1 MISYSELK
9 RGTRILLK
17 GQPIEISECAPMF
30 KGRGHS
36 VLQSKIKNLKTGEI
50 TSWTFRPSDNF
61 EEPDISKIELKFLYS
76 HNNKYFFSVSDNPSK
91 RFELVKEQ
99 IGTPSTLL
107 KPNQVLNGL
116 VFEKDLVSVILP
128 IKIALK
134 VIEAPPSIKGQSAQA
149 STKPVIVE
157 TGAKINTPL
166 FIKNGDI
173 IEINA
178 ETGEYVK
185 RVS

>member
-17 GQPIEISECAPMF
+17 SQPIEISECAPMF
-30 KGRGHS
+30 KGRGQS

-50 TSWTFRPSDNF
+50 ISWTFRPSDSF
-61 EEPDISKIELKFLYS
+61 EEPDISKIELKFLYL
-76 HNNKYFFSVSDNPSK
+76 HKNKYVFSILNDSSK
-91 RFELVKEQ
+91 RFELAKEQ
-99 IGTPSTLL
+99 IGMTSEFL
-107 KPNQVLNGL
+107 KPNQILAGL
-116 VFEKDLVSVILP
+116 FFEKDLVSIILP

-134 VIEAPPSIKGQSAQA
+134 VVEAPPSIKGQSAQA
-149 STKPVIVE
+149 GTKPVTVE

-173 IEINA
+173 IEINT

-185 RVS
+185 RI